1 MAHSK
6 LLTRS
11 LLRFIAIFAGV
22 VSLAILVLLTQAWL
36 GVMEKSSAQIADVLA
51 PLEVTLGNVAHN
63 VKA

>member
-11 LLRFIAIFAGV
+11 LLRFIAVFVGV